1 MLMKIG
7 YFCNITN
14 WKKKPYT
21 EILDNARDIAIY
33 CDKNNWNS
41 IWFTEHHFNHEG
53 MEAQPN
59 PLMMCTD
66 IAARTKQIRLGQA
79 CNVITFWNP
88 IRLAEDIAAL
98 DHLSKGRVE
107 VGIGRG
113 VYGREA
119 VHMNIESDLK
129 DQAKN
134 KRLFQ
139 ETLSVIKKAWTE
151 KFFSHKGEFYT
162 YPAPNFVWQHDMS
175 PPNEDFIDLKTNQ
188 VKKISVI
195 PKPYQNPHPPLWQV
209 VDSTGSIEWAA
220 KNGINCIMW
229 IPTVKTLKKRFEIYK
244 NAKSEAEKKD
254 VPMGEGISLV
264 RDMFVAETMEEAK
277 KLAGEQM
284 VNYMKWVCHWR
295 GLGNHLDPGEELP
308 QTKGKLDLL
317 NYDFLHKRNMLFG
330 TPDYVIEKIKE
341 LQSELNLQN
350 LQVWSNMPGVKHE
363 DAMRSIKL
371 FNDEVI
377 PKINLTKT
385 VVKQAS

>member
-1 MLMKIG
+1 MKIG

-14 WKKKPYT
+14 WKKKPYKQ
-21 EILDNARDIAIY
+21 ILDEARDIAVY
-33 CDKNNWNS
+33 CDKKNWDS

-53 MEAQPN
+53 MEACPN
-59 PLMMCTD
+59 PLMMCAD

-98 DHLSKGRVE
+98 DHLSNGRVE

-119 VHMNIESDLK
+119 IHMNVEADLK

-139 ETLSVIKKAWTE
+139 ETLAIMKKAWTE
-151 KFFSHKGEFYT
+151 EFFDHKGEFYT
-162 YPAPNFVWQHDMS
+162 YPSPNFVWQHDMS
-175 PPNEDFIDLKTNQ
+175 PPNEDFVDLQTNKI
-188 VKKISVI
+188 KKIGVI
-195 PKPYQNPHPPLWQV
+195 PQPHQRPHPPIWQV

-244 NAKSEAEKKD
+244 NSKSESENRD
-254 VPMGEGISLV
+254 VPMGEGICLV

-277 KLAGEQM
+277 KLAGKHM
-284 VNYMKWVCHWR
+284 VDYMRWVCHWR
-295 GLGNHLDPGEELP
+295 GLGNHTDPGEELP
-308 QTKGKLDLL
+308 ETKNKLDLL
-317 NYDFLHKRNMLFG
+317 NYEFLHKRNMLFG
-330 TPDYVIEKIKE
+330 TPDYIIEKIKE
-341 LQSELNLQN
+341 LQSELNLKN
-350 LQVWSNMPGVKHE
+350 LLVWSNFPGVKHE
-363 DAMRSIKL
+363 DAMKSIKL
-371 FNDEVI
+371 FNEEVI
-377 PKINLTKT
+377 PKINSSKIKL
-385 VVKQAS
+385 Q